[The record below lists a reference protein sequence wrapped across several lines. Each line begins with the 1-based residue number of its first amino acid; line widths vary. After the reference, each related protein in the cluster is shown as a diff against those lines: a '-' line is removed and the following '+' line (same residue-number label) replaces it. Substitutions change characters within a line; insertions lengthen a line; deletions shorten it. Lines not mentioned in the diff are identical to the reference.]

1 VPVFTAQRK
10 CARYT
15 SSDTKR
21 LRIAHDGR
29 PRLFFLR
36 DSLVERDS
44 RLVEARLP
52 TCTEEEISGYVWP
65 QGRDGRPQKE
75 VPVKEF
81 DHGLYA
87 MRYGCLY
94 VDQPAPISTIE
105 IGASPFGWE

>member
-1 VPVFTAQRK
+1 VQ
-10 CARYT
+10 
-15 SSDTKR
+15 KR

-44 RLVEARLP
+44 RLSEAKLP
-52 TCTEEEISGYVWP
+52 TCTEEEITGYVWP

-81 DHGLYA
+81 DHGLDA
-87 MRYGCLY
+87 MRYASMY
-94 VDQPAPISTIE
+94 VDQPAPFSAIE
-105 IGASPFGWE
+105 IGESPFGWE